1 MLVPNPSEWKLEPMD
16 QYGVFIPGSTQKPL
30 MINGNNLVRNM
41 QRHTDWRAVQRQ
53 IKLTEDNGGSAFCN
67 CYKCSKARVSN

>member
-1 MLVPNPSEWKLEPMD
+1 MLVPDPSQWELEPID

-30 MINGNNLVRNM
+30 MINGNNLVRNV

-53 IKLTEDNGGSAFCN
+53 LKAGDDREGSLSCN
-67 CYKCSKARVSN
+67 CYRCVKGRFDK

>member
-1 MLVPNPSEWKLEPMD
+1 MLIPNPSEWELEPMD

-30 MINGNNLVRNM
+30 VINGNNLVRNA

-53 IKLTEDNGGSAFCN
+53 LQLGDEKEGKHSCN
-67 CYKCSKARVSN
+67 CYKCVKGRFDK